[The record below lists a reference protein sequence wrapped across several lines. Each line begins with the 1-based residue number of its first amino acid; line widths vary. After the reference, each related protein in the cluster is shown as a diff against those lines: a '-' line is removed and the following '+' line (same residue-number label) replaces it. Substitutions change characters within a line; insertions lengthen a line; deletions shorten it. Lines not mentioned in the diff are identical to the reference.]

1 MLIKINESDPE
12 FVAFV
17 EELKLHYNE
26 ATAAGAVKK
35 AILNHVSVIKDLRKN
50 KKIRERL
57 EGNLAEI
64 KDIRRQQKSLAQA
77 LSIMID

>member
-12 FVAFV
+12 FLTFV
-17 EELKLHYNE
+17 EELKQHYGK

-35 AILNHVSVIKDLRKN
+35 AILCHVSVVKELRRTKH
-50 KKIRERL
+50 KLERL
-57 EGNLAEI
+57 EDAIAEI
-64 KDIRRQQKSLAQA
+64 KDIRRQQKGLEQA

>member
-1 MLIKINESDPE
+1 MLIKINESDAE

-17 EELKLHYNE
+17 EELKQHYGS
-26 ATAAGAVKK
+26 ATAAGAIKK

-50 KKIRERL
+50 KKIRYRL

-64 KDIRRQQKSLAQA
+64 KDIRRQQKSLEQA

>member
-1 MLIKINESDPE
+1 MLIKINESDSE

-26 ATAAGAVKK
+26 ATAAGAVMK
-35 AILNHVSVIKDLRKN
+35 AILNHVSVIKNLRKT
-50 KKIRERL
+50 KYKLDRL
-57 EGNLAEI
+57 EDNLVEI